1 MKKEIICFILCILFL
16 LSLIGCKKCVDTQYS
31 SVTVKVVDEYHR
43 AAYITPIFNGKT
55 TTIITHPAVYKITV
69 EYNGKEYA
77 ISGSDTYNK
86 YSNKIGESVTA
97 ILETKIY
104 DDKTEKYNITKLE

>member
-1 MKKEIICFILCILFL
+1 MKKKIICFILCTLFS

-31 SVTVKVVDEYHR
+31 SVAVKIVDKYHR
-43 AAYITPIFNGKT
+43 AAYTTRVFNGKT
-55 TTIITHPAVYKITV
+55 TTIVTHPAVYKIV
-69 EYNGKEYA
+69 IEYNGKEYT
-77 ISGSDTYNK
+77 ISGKETYNK

-97 ILETKIY
+97 ILKIKIY